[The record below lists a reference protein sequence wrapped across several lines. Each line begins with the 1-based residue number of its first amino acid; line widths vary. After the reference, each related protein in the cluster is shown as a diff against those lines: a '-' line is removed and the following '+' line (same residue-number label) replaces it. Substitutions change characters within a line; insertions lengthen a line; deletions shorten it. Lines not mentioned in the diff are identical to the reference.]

1 MGDSRGSRHL
11 GASRGTW
18 LTSREAGG
26 HGIATELSE
35 ADTVNSWPSATK
47 VWRVVEVGLV
57 S

>member
-1 MGDSRGSRHL
+1 MTA
-11 GASRGTW
+11 GAAGILVQVGGPGLRAGEQ
-18 LTSREAGG
+18 EAM
-26 HGIATELSE
+26 ALPRSCRK